1 LLSVGVVAPLSEIAK
16 VLLTLPAEA
25 VKVAVCAEVT
35 AETAAVKLAVV
46 APEATVTEAGTA
58 TEVLL
63 LASETAW
70 PPLGAAPLN
79 VTVQASVPAA
89 V

>member
-1 LLSVGVVAPLSEIAK
+1 VGAPLNCSAK
-16 VLLTLPAEA
+16 DLLTLPAEA

-46 APEATVTEAGTA
+46 APEATLTEAGTA
-58 TEVLL
+58 TDELL
-63 LASETAW
+63 LASETLT

-79 VTVQASVPAA
+79 VTVQASVPAE